1 MSSKAI
7 IAVDLLLEALL
18 RASEISLLI
27 KKANAEGR
35 EISNAELDAVIAKT
49 DAARQRLVDAI
60 ARGN

>member
-1 MSSKAI
+1 MSSTAI
-7 IAVDLLLEALL
+7 VAVDLLLEALL

-35 EISNAELDAVIAKT
+35 EISNVELDAVIAKT